1 MNQLSQGQKD
11 GKRHGDTPMA
21 QAKKTASRL
30 PPPAA
35 APEKKESE
43 VRFKTTDGTALRGTP
58 VRVTRHTIVFELYS
72 PSSLPRFSEALTD
85 FKVNLQDRPLYSGRA
100 VVRNVVD
107 AGAVVTCEVK
117 LTESD
122 WVPLALTIAQAFT
135 HGNLVREFQSFLA
148 EWQKSY
154 KILPEFKVAIAD
166 LQMILMELRLWL
178 DKVQLEIDSQPKEIR
193 GQIERVLISDLRD
206 LILAAVGHLL
216 EKFELVAEKVGP
228 EHRPAHIAYMQHQ
241 IHPFVLTA
249 PFIHRT
255 FTKPLGYAGD
265 YEMVSMMVRDPYE
278 GNSLFAKILNYIFL
292 QTPPVEAHRNRLT
305 YLTQMLRDETVRAR
319 GSRKGNRVRI
329 FNLGCG
335 PAKEIQDFVT
345 HHHVAEHAHFLLLDF
360 NEETLASTSHVLE
373 GLVLEHERA
382 TKIDTMKKSVQQ
394 ILKEGS
400 KLESSFEKFDI
411 VYCAG
416 LFDYLSDNVCEKLL
430 EFFYHI
436 TAPGGLVVATNV
448 ADINPSRGWMEYM
461 LDWHLIYRS
470 VQGFRDVVPK
480 NIDPEQAIVRAVG
493 TGVNIVVEIRKPHD

>member
-1 MNQLSQGQKD
+1 MSRFSQDPGNSQGRGTAPATIPSAKPGQK
-11 GKRHGDTPMA
+11 
-21 QAKKTASRL
+21 
-30 PPPAA
+30 PAA
-35 APEKKESE
+35 SSPEKKESE
-43 VRFKTTDGTALRGTP
+43 VRFKTTDGTALRGKP
-58 VRVTRHTIVFELYS
+58 VRIARHTLVFELYS

-85 FKVNLQDRPLYSGRA
+85 FKVNLQDRAMYSGRA

-117 LTESD
+117 LNEAD

-135 HGNLVREFQSFLA
+135 QGNLVREFQSFLA

-178 DKVQLEIDSQPKEIR
+178 DKVQLEVDSQPREVR
-193 GQIERVLISDLRD
+193 GQIERVLISDLRG
-206 LILAAVGHLL
+206 LILGSVGHLL
-216 EKFELVAEKVGP
+216 EKFELVAQKIGP
-228 EHRPAHIAYMQHQ
+228 EDRPAHIAYMQHQ

-319 GSRKGNRVRI
+319 AQRKGNRVRV

-335 PAKEIQDFVT
+335 PAKEIQDFIT
-345 HHHVAEHAHFLLLDF
+345 HHHISDSAHF
-360 NEETLASTSHVLE
+360 V
-373 GLVLEHERA
+373 
-382 TKIDTMKKSVQQ
+382 
-394 ILKEGS
+394 
-400 KLESSFEKFDI
+400 
-411 VYCAG
+411 
-416 LFDYLSDNVCEKLL
+416 
-430 EFFYHI
+430 
-436 TAPGGLVVATNV
+436 
-448 ADINPSRGWMEYM
+448 
-461 LDWHLIYRS
+461 
-470 VQGFRDVVPK
+470 
-480 NIDPEQAIVRAVG
+480 
-493 TGVNIVVEIRKPHD
+493 

>member
-1 MNQLSQGQKD
+1 M
-11 GKRHGDTPMA
+11 
-21 QAKKTASRL
+21 
-30 PPPAA
+30 
-35 APEKKESE
+35 
-43 VRFKTTDGTALRGTP
+43 
-58 VRVTRHTIVFELYS
+58 
-72 PSSLPRFSEALTD
+72 
-85 FKVNLQDRPLYSGRA
+85 YSGRA

-117 LTESD
+117 LNEAE
-122 WVPLALTIAQAFT
+122 WAPLALTIAQAFT
-135 HGNLVREFQSFLA
+135 QGNLVREFQSFLA

-178 DKVQLEIDSQPKEIR
+178 DKVQLEIDSQPREVR

-206 LILAAVGHLL
+206 LILGSVGHLL
-216 EKFELVAEKVGP
+216 EKFELVAQKIGP
-228 EHRPAHIAYMQHQ
+228 EDRPAHIAYMQHQ

-319 GSRKGNRVRI
+319 AQHKGNRVRI

-335 PAKEIQDFVT
+335 PAKEIQDFVV
-345 HHHVAEHAHFLLLDF
+345 HHHICDSAHFTLLDF
-360 NEETLASTSHVLE
+360 NEETLASTSGVLE
-373 GLVLEHERA
+373 GLILDHERS
-382 TKIDTMKKSVQQ
+382 TRVETMKKSVQQ

-400 KLESSFEKFDI
+400 KLENSFEKFDI

-430 EFFYHI
+430 EFFYNI

-470 VQGFRDVVPK
+470 VQGFRDIVPK
-480 NIDPEQAIVRAVG
+480 SIDPENAMVRAVG
-493 TGVNIVVEIRKPHD
+493 TGVNIVVEIRKPNE

>member
-1 MNQLSQGQKD
+1 MSRFSQDPGNSQGRGTAPATIPSAKPGQK
-11 GKRHGDTPMA
+11 
-21 QAKKTASRL
+21 
-30 PPPAA
+30 PAA
-35 APEKKESE
+35 SSPEKKESE
-43 VRFKTTDGTALRGTP
+43 VRFKTTDGTALRGKP
-58 VRVTRHTIVFELYS
+58 VRIARHTLVFELYS

-85 FKVNLQDRPLYSGRA
+85 FKVNLQDRAMYSGRA

-117 LTESD
+117 LNEAD

-135 HGNLVREFQSFLA
+135 QGNLVREFQSFLA

-178 DKVQLEIDSQPKEIR
+178 DKVQLEVDSQPREVR
-193 GQIERVLISDLRD
+193 GQIERVLISDLRG
-206 LILAAVGHLL
+206 LILGSVGHLL
-216 EKFELVAEKVGP
+216 EKFELVAQKIGP
-228 EHRPAHIAYMQHQ
+228 EDRPAHIAYMQHQ

-319 GSRKGNRVRI
+319 AQRKGNRVRV

-335 PAKEIQDFVT
+335 PAKEIQDFIT
-345 HHHVAEHAHFLLLDF
+345 HHHISDSAHFVLLDF
-360 NEETLASTSHVLE
+360 NEETLNSTSSVLE
-373 GLVLEHERA
+373 GLVSEHERT
-382 TKIDTMKKSVQQ
+382 TKIETMKKSVQQ
-394 ILKEGS
+394 ILKEGAR
-400 KLESSFEKFDI
+400 LENSFEKFDI

-470 VQGFRDVVPK
+470 VQGFRDIVPECV
-480 NIDPEQAIVRAVG
+480 DPENAIVRAVG
-493 TGVNIVVEIRKPHD
+493 TGVNIVVEMRKPND